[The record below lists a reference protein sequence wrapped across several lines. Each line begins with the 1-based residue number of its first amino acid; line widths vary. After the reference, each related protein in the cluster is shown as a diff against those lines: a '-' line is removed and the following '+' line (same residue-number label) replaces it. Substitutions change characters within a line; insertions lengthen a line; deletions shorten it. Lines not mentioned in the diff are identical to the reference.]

1 MVGRMVM
8 GRIQA
13 WRNLFKRD
21 LSKREFFKRDL
32 FMRYLCKR
40 DKRKRDVCQRDLCR
54 RFLQEKLVQQSL
66 ESNTTEMTET
76 SGNVMGISQ
85 YNKRENMAQLGNM
98 VRPGKSQNQLKS
110 SLPDAM
116 KPVLSAEE
124 TTELSDVIT
133 REPKDV
139 RMS

>member
-1 MVGRMVM
+1 
-8 GRIQA
+8 
-13 WRNLFKRD
+13 
-21 LSKREFFKRDL
+21 
-32 FMRYLCKR
+32 
-40 DKRKRDVCQRDLCR
+40 
-54 RFLQEKLVQQSL
+54 
-66 ESNTTEMTET
+66 MTET

-98 VRPGKSQNQLKS
+98 VRPGKSQNNVKS

-139 RMS
+139 RMSYHFIFLSTLVVFYLHRYTLFSKSILLCYPKFQ

>member
-1 MVGRMVM
+1 M
-8 GRIQA
+8 
-13 WRNLFKRD
+13 
-21 LSKREFFKRDL
+21 
-32 FMRYLCKR
+32 
-40 DKRKRDVCQRDLCR
+40 
-54 RFLQEKLVQQSL
+54 QEKLVQQSL

-76 SGNVMGISQ
+76 PGNVMGISQ

-98 VRPGKSQNQLKS
+98 VRPGKSQNNVKS